1 MFDVD
6 PAPPALDRAADRLKA
21 DFVVGLVALD
31 TGVHGGQIRSPR
43 RRDSVAARARHVAMY
58 LAHVG
63 YGWPLHRVAGAF
75 GRDRS
80 TVSHACHVVEDLRE
94 DRGFDARLAAL
105 EDCLKV
111 APAAPAPLPV

>member
-1 MFDVD
+1 MYDTD
-6 PAPPALDRAADRLKA
+6 PGGNVLERAADRLKA
-21 DFVVGLVALD
+21 DFLVGLVALD

-43 RRDSVAARARHVAMY
+43 RRDNGAARARHIAMY

-63 YGWPLHRVAGAF
+63 YSWPLHRVAGAF

-94 DRGFDARLAAL
+94 DRGFDARLDAL
-105 EDCLKV
+105 EDCLKA
-111 APAAPAPLPV
+111 APITPAPLSA